1 MDFMFILGC
10 RPCLQVLLVVAA
22 AAAVAADLSSFFQSC
37 SPSFQFVVVVA
48 AAAAADLSS
57 LFESRRPCDQQCS
70 LFLFVVVIG
79 FCSC

>member
-1 MDFMFILGC
+1 MFILAC

-22 AAAVAADLSSFFQSC
+22 DAAVAADLSLFFQSC
-37 SPSFQFVVVVA
+37 RPCFQFVLLV

-57 LFESRRPCDQQCS
+57 LLESRRPCDQQCS
-70 LFLFVVVIG
+70 LFLFSVVIG